1 MSLVLVVALFLLLF
15 LLLVLSLRALAVTG
29 VPVYASSEEAVEA
42 ALDLLDLK
50 DGETFFDLGCG
61 GGQVL
66 RAARRRAK
74 VRAFGYELNPF
85 AFAAA
90 ALRSLFDRGVRV
102 RPFDFCHARLHEA
115 DALYVY
121 LLPRA
126 LERQVE
132 LFESALREGTR
143 LVAIDF
149 PVPGWTEAARR
160 EVGPLKQPVRL
171 YVVGEHRRT
180 VKDAAKA

>member
-1 MSLVLVVALFLLLF
+1 MYSSFL
-15 LLLVLSLRALAVTG
+15 
-29 VPVYASSEEAVEA
+29 
-42 ALDLLDLK
+42 
-50 DGETFFDLGCG
+50 ETSFNMACDIE
-61 GGQVL
+61 VSVIIPTYN
-66 RAARRRAK
+66 RR
-74 VRAFGYELNPF
+74 
-85 AFAAA
+85 
-90 ALRSLFDRGVRV
+90 D
-102 RPFDFCHARLHEA
+102 
-115 DALYVY
+115 